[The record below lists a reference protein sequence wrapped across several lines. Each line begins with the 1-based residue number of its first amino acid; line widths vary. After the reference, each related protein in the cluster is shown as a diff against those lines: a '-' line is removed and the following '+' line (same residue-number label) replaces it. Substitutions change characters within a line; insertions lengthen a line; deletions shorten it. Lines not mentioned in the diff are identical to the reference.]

1 MPHHCAVPMCTSNS
15 KTSPGLSFHGFPRDP
30 VLKATWLRSIRRDE
44 ASGCFQVN
52 SSTRVCS
59 LHFLESD
66 YHGSGRQRNRQTSR
80 QNSFLERDSARR
92 SSIAFPSDSIILL
105 TRVRINGK
113 RQQNALIRLPRR
125 ERTPPKGKRVSPVKD
140 QLRTVMKLTWM
151 FLLRVQLRQHL
162 IYTTT
167 VMVLITTLLQAM
179 VGALRRGVI
188 NTIIVIV

>member
-1 MPHHCAVPMCTSNS
+1 MYRCAHRTARLRLVCRFMDFRETRSWRRLGWGTFDEMQLQGVFRWTRLLVSVVCTFWNLTTTVVDGRGTD
-15 KTSPGLSFHGFPRDP
+15 KRPGRILFWRGTVS
-30 VLKATWLRSIRRDE
+30 
-44 ASGCFQVN
+44 
-52 SSTRVCS
+52 
-59 LHFLESD
+59 
-66 YHGSGRQRNRQTSR
+66 
-80 QNSFLERDSARR
+80 RR
-92 SSIAFPSDSIILL
+92 SSIAFPSDSVVLL

-113 RQQNALIRLPRR
+113 RQQNALSRLPRR

-167 VMVLITTLLQAM
+167 GMVLITTLLQAM
-179 VGALRRGVI
+179 VGALRRAVI